1 MLQGD
6 GVGSR
11 GTALLQELYQSRLL
25 SRSMMSGSI
34 SRRCLPEIGSMIV
47 ELKYI
52 AASTD
57 WVSWSSRAIAMASR
71 ASSSKTWEID
81 PSLNAGSAIV
91 KSLFTSV

>member
-1 MLQGD
+1 
-6 GVGSR
+6 
-11 GTALLQELYQSRLL
+11 
-25 SRSMMSGSI
+25 
-34 SRRCLPEIGSMIV
+34 
-47 ELKYI
+47 LKYI